1 MTGKGSAKLIMH
13 IDMDAYFA
21 AVEQVHLPALKGKPV
36 IVGGTP
42 EGRGVVTTCSYEA
55 RPYGIHSAMSAAKAV
70 KLCPHGVFI
79 NLSPYK
85 YTYLSCEILRLLSG
99 FTPLVEPVSI
109 DEAFLDITDVAERF
123 GGAVEL
129 AGLIKR
135 SIRDKFGLTA
145 SIGIATVKFI
155 AKMASATSKPDG
167 LTIVDKGREIEY
179 LWPQPVRNLW
189 GVGPKTEESL
199 KKLGIAT
206 IEDLAKYPKPKLK
219 RLFGAAAESLIAMAN
234 GKGESE
240 ITPGYLAPTE
250 KSMGHEHT
258 FYRDESDLAKI
269 KGRLLYLSDK
279 VSRRLRADKCRGRTV
294 NLKIKLPNFV
304 RHTRSCTLN
313 VPTDC
318 AETIYSA
325 ACGLFEN
332 SGFAGT
338 PLRLIGVSV
347 SNIESVDRNDQLD
360 LSFANPRSTHP
371 CDRIERIRNVECV
384 LDAIR
389 GKYGDDAIM
398 RAGVQLRD

>member
-1 MTGKGSAKLIMH
+1 MTGKGSNKLIMH
-13 IDMDAYFA
+13 IDMDAFFA

-85 YTYLSCEILRLLSG
+85 YTHLSCEILRMLSG

-109 DEAFLDITDVAERF
+109 DEAFLDITDVAERY
-123 GGAVEL
+123 GGAVNL
-129 AGLIKR
+129 AALMKK
-135 SIRDKFGLTA
+135 SIRDRFGLTA
-145 SIGIATVKFI
+145 SIGVAPVKFI

-167 LTIVDKGREIEY
+167 LTVVEKGREIEY

-189 GVGPKTEESL
+189 GVGPKMEESL

-219 RLFGAAAESLIAMAN
+219 RLFGALAECMIAMAN
-234 GKGESE
+234 GRGESE
-240 ITPGYLAPTE
+240 ITPGYLAPVE

-258 FYRDESDLAKI
+258 FYRDESDMAKI

-279 VSRRLRADKCRGRTV
+279 VSRRLRADDCRGKTV
-294 NLKIKLPNFV
+294 NLKIKLPDFV
-304 RHTRSCTLN
+304 RHTRSRTLN
-313 VPTDC
+313 IPTDC
-318 AETIYSA
+318 AETIYSI
-325 ACGLFEN
+325 ACGLFEK
-332 SGFAGT
+332 SGFAGA
-338 PLRLIGVSV
+338 PIRLIGVSV
-347 SNIESVDRNDQLD
+347 SNIEPVIGNDQLD
-360 LSFANPRSTHP
+360 LSLDNSRTSST
-371 CDRIERIRNVECV
+371 CDRINRIRYIESVM
-384 LDAIR
+384 DAIR
-389 GKYGDDAIM
+389 GKYGDDSIN